1 METFPWISLY
11 KVRFHCST
19 WKSTELR
26 FSVRDSNSCLLF
38 RRKPRIVSRMCS
50 GSYYDIRI
58 GKGMASLQILM
69 GVSRMAHY
77 RETLHREQESRY
89 KAWRKIQNTH
99 KSLKASLF
107 ESPSLKGCSL
117 EVILLLRDYFSSTG
131 IYTTI
136 FPLGNLLLTSSKN
149 RDKFIAGRVLRT
161 KWKLSPSYNCSVA
174 FEQS

>member
-1 METFPWISLY
+1 MGIY
-11 KVRFHCST
+11 G
-19 WKSTELR
+19 TEVQR
-26 FSVRDSNSCLLF
+26 HRDSNSRALGPLPPFPEETSDRLQAVLWKLLWHQDWEGHGF
-38 RRKPRIVSRMCS
+38 IT
-50 GSYYDIRI
+50 D
-58 GKGMASLQILM
+58 LM

-77 RETLHREQESRY
+77 RETLQREQESRY

-99 KSLKASLF
+99 KSWKASLF

-149 RDKFIAGRVLRT
+149 RDKFIASWILRT

-174 FEQS
+174 LEQS